1 MRMRLRVANLL
12 LLLLLLMLYISQGL
26 DASFAQD
33 EIYAEVPIC
42 LEALVVPELH
52 LWHSESSPL
61 LPPLPG
67 MRTASTT
74 SFEHQHGHALPPPED
89 TEVSV
94 VWMMTA
100 ELVTSGAEFG

>member
-12 LLLLLLMLYISQGL
+12 LLLM
-26 DASFAQD
+26 
-33 EIYAEVPIC
+33 
-42 LEALVVPELH
+42 EALVVPELH

-74 SFEHQHGHALPPPED
+74 SIEQQHGHALPPPED

-100 ELVTSGAEFG
+100 ELVTSGAEFGWTRELSA